1 MGLTSGI
8 LYRTAY
14 KNKSFKMHTL
24 TLLNISTVE
33 VFVPKLGLEW
43 ARQKLLQYSW
53 KCQQIDYIR
62 CFLLSEY
69 PDVIPQDNERVSKN
83 HNILDETDHSFLTHI
98 WSKHQTVHSVLE
110 KHFWIYAER
119 TISINKKLKKK
130 IRKDLFST
138 WQMKKNIHQIF
149 EVKIQREKWTQLTVI
164 STECPIGDGSFA
176 HRTLD
181 AR

>member
-119 TISINKKLKKK
+119 IISINKKLKKK
-130 IRKDLFST
+130 NQKRFIFNLTDEKKYSSDIWSQNTKGKMDST
-138 WQMKKNIHQIF
+138 YSHQH
-149 EVKIQREKWTQLTVI
+149 WM
-164 STECPIGDGSFA
+164 P
-176 HRTLD
+176 HR
-181 AR
+181 RW